1 MIIVHNTI
9 TCKKRINKIKQN
21 IAIASFGD
29 EPSSSKLEK
38 NDFLSA
44 IIIRNKNSP
53 ETQAGEI

>member
-29 EPSSSKLEK
+29 ERVPSSSKLEE
-38 NDFLSA
+38 NDFLFS
-44 IIIRNKNSP
+44 NYYQK
-53 ETQAGEI
+53 